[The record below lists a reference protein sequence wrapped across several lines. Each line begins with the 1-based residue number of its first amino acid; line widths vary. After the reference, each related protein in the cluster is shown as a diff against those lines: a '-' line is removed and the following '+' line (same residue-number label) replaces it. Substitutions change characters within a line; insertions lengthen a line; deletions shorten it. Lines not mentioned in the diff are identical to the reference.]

1 MQKRMVSV
9 LTSAALWLAVLA
21 SAVGLALPASAATV
35 GDVEE
40 AVAVLTGL
48 GIVSGYS
55 DGLYHPED
63 GLTRAQFCKLAILAE
78 GHGDQAAGSSYR
90 SLFTDVSA
98 ADWALSY
105 INLAYEEGLMA
116 GKGDGTFG
124 PGEAVTLEQAV
135 TVCLRLLGYTDKDIG
150 PFWPE
155 DYLSKAGKLG
165 LLNGVSANGS
175 DALDRG
181 QAALLLYNLIQM
193 ENAQGKVF
201 GLGLGA
207 SSVSDAVLLDNDA
220 EAADGTLHTA
230 KVYANGNL
238 QWYEQAAAP
247 AGSLVGRRGTLLL
260 DKSGRV
266 CGFLPDDSICKTITV
281 EKATA
286 SAVEDTLGNSYSLSG
301 DIPVLEED
309 EKTSYQ
315 AIWYDL
321 EGRELTLYYAESGGV
336 ILAAASDPI
345 AYDGVMLSGYYE
357 NASPNASDPN
367 TITLLGHTFE
377 VADDVLGLSALAVGD
392 KITVSLNGA
401 GEVVRAWS
409 YSEQKAAVIAVLDS
423 AGQGKFTHISGLALN
438 AEISNTSKA
447 QELEGTLVKVNPSG
461 QGKCSV
467 TALSSGS
474 TSADLNVASKK
485 LGTVALSANVKL
497 YDQVSGAVPAEI
509 KLEDILTDTV
519 AAKSIL
525 YVGTNGKGEVDL
537 LVLDNV
543 TGDGYTYGIYR
554 TKTVTETVQGLG
566 ECEAPTTN
574 SYTTV
579 AIENSG
585 GTTAYFRTLQF
596 VRSGTAGGIACAGT
610 EKIAGFAALTKVQQ
624 VPRSAFDGED
634 AAVLEDIRVPIADD
648 VQVYNSETDSWIDLA
663 AAKGYTDSYTVYYS
677 GKLGTTAKVRLVVIE
692 QGA

>member
-1 MQKRMVSV
+1 MSLIEIKNVYKIYNEGRESQVNALDGVSLTIDQGEFVAIIGTSGSGKSTMMNILGCLDMQKRMVSV

-181 QAALLLYNLIQM
+181 QAALLLYNLIQL

-220 EAADGTLHTA
+220 EAADGTLRTA
-230 KVYANGNL
+230 KVYIQYQQSPGAGGDAGKG
-238 QWYEQAAAP
+238 QPQRTGQMFCD
-247 AGSLVGRRGTLLL
+247 GSLLRQRQRRPECGLQKAGDSGSLCQCKAL
-260 DKSGRV
+260 RPGQRSRSGRNQ
-266 CGFLPDDSICKTITV
+266 T
-281 EKATA
+281 
-286 SAVEDTLGNSYSLSG
+286 
-301 DIPVLEED
+301 
-309 EKTSYQ
+309 
-315 AIWYDL
+315 
-321 EGRELTLYYAESGGV
+321 GG
-336 ILAAASDPI
+336 
-345 AYDGVMLSGYYE
+345 
-357 NASPNASDPN
+357 SP
-367 TITLLGHTFE
+367 
-377 VADDVLGLSALAVGD
+377 
-392 KITVSLNGA
+392 K
-401 GEVVRAWS
+401 R
-409 YSEQKAAVIAVLDS
+409 
-423 AGQGKFTHISGLALN
+423 
-438 AEISNTSKA
+438 
-447 QELEGTLVKVNPSG
+447 
-461 QGKCSV
+461 
-467 TALSSGS
+467 
-474 TSADLNVASKK
+474 
-485 LGTVALSANVKL
+485 
-497 YDQVSGAVPAEI
+497 
-509 KLEDILTDTV
+509 
-519 AAKSIL
+519 
-525 YVGTNGKGEVDL
+525 
-537 LVLDNV
+537 
-543 TGDGYTYGIYR
+543 
-554 TKTVTETVQGLG
+554 
-566 ECEAPTTN
+566 
-574 SYTTV
+574 
-579 AIENSG
+579 
-585 GTTAYFRTLQF
+585 
-596 VRSGTAGGIACAGT
+596 RS
-610 EKIAGFAALTKVQQ
+610 
-624 VPRSAFDGED
+624 PRS
-634 AAVLEDIRVPIADD
+634 
-648 VQVYNSETDSWIDLA
+648 
-663 AAKGYTDSYTVYYS
+663 
-677 GKLGTTAKVRLVVIE
+677 
-692 QGA
+692 

>member
-21 SAVGLALPASAATV
+21 STVGLTLPASAAAV
-35 GDVEE
+35 GDVNE

-48 GIVSGYS
+48 GVISGYS
-55 DGLYHPED
+55 DGLYHPEEV
-63 GLTRAQFCKLAILAE
+63 LTRAQFCKLAILAE
-78 GHGDQAAGSSYR
+78 GHGDQAAGSGYR

-98 ADWALSY
+98 SDWALSY

-116 GKGDGTFG
+116 GKGDGSFG
-124 PGEAVTLEQAV
+124 PEEPVTLEQAV

-165 LLNGVSANGS
+165 LLSGVSANGS
-175 DALDRG
+175 DALNRG
-181 QAALLLYNLIQM
+181 QAALLLYNLTQM
-193 ENAQGKVF
+193 ENVQGKVF

-207 SSVSDAVLLDNDA
+207 AAVSDAILLDNDA
-220 EAADGTLHTA
+220 EDGGGTLHTA

-238 QWYEQAAAP
+238 QWYEQATAP
-247 AGSLVGRRGTLLL
+247 ADSLVGRRGTLLL
-260 DKSGRV
+260 DKSGKV
-266 CGFLPDDSICKTITV
+266 CGFLPDDSVRKTITV

-301 DIPVLEED
+301 EIPVLEDD

-321 EGRELTLYYAESGGV
+321 EGRELTLYYAESGG
-336 ILAAASDPI
+336 ITLAVASAPI

-357 NASPNASDPN
+357 NASPNASDPS

-409 YSEQKAAVIAVLDS
+409 YNEQKAAVIAVLDS
-423 AGQGKFTHISGLALN
+423 AGQGKFTHISGLSLN
-438 AEISNTSKA
+438 AEISNSSKA
-447 QELEGTLVKVNPSG
+447 QELEGTLVKINPSG

-467 TALSSGS
+467 TSLSSGS
-474 TSADLNVASKK
+474 TAAALNVATKK
-485 LGTVALSANVKL
+485 LGTVALAAGVKI
-497 YDQVSGAVPAEI
+497 YDQVSGAIPVEI
-509 KLEDILTDTV
+509 ELDDILTDIV

-537 LVLDNV
+537 LVLDDV

-566 ECEAPTTN
+566 QGEQADTY
-574 SYTTV
+574 SYLTAAV
-579 AIENSG
+579 ENSS
-585 GTTAYFRTLQF
+585 GTTSYARTLQS
-596 VRSGTAGGIACAGT
+596 VRSGSAGGIAYPSKTETMSRQSPLCGT
-610 EKIAGFAALTKVQQ
+610 KYARFTLQTHTHAT
-624 VPRSAFDGED
+624 
-634 AAVLEDIRVPIADD
+634 
-648 VQVYNSETDSWIDLA
+648 
-663 AAKGYTDSYTVYYS
+663 
-677 GKLGTTAKVRLVVIE
+677 
-692 QGA
+692 